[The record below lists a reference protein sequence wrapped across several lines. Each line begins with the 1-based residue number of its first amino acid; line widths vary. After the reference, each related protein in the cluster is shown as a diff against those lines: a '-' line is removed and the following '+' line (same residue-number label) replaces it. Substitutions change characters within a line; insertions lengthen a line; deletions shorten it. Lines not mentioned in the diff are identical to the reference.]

1 MTVGRDTPFGLPEV
15 PTLAEV
21 VAAWGDAGHW
31 AVAVDDQWRSLYLSD
46 ELASAARGQ
55 VVVGEF
61 MFGAARVAASLAGK
75 AGINTVEEIRAQ
87 FMLVGGW
94 MLVDLGREALREMVD
109 PVFRDLVDGLEPC
122 DDEARWYETPTIHFG
137 GSIATNSVWQRVRD
151 PSGRVVGTV
160 QVTKPALA
168 MGTIA
173 MLTAAGDLGH
183 FSRMQQLATAGK
195 RPAAV
200 LFADLEGST
209 QLAKRLPTASYFT
222 LVRRLTRAADKCVI
236 DAGGLVGRHAGDGV
250 TAFFVAETAGS
261 ESAAARACISAVRAL
276 QAATRE
282 IAVRH
287 DLAADEIVVRAGLHW
302 GATLYIGSIVTSGRS
317 EVTALGD
324 EVNEAARIEAC
335 ASGGRA
341 LASKALLERLNRE
354 DAAALDL
361 DPNNVSYTQL
371 ADLDTAT
378 DKARRDAPAVAV
390 SDIATA
396 GH

>member
-1 MTVGRDTPFGLPEV
+1 M
-15 PTLAEV
+15 
-21 VAAWGDAGHW
+21 
-31 AVAVDDQWRSLYLSD
+31 
-46 ELASAARGQ
+46 
-55 VVVGEF
+55 
-61 MFGAARVAASLAGK
+61 
-75 AGINTVEEIRAQ
+75 I
-87 FMLVGGW
+87 VGGW
-94 MLVDLGREALREMVD
+94 LLVDIGREALRKAVD
-109 PVFRDLVDGLEPC
+109 PALRDLVDGLEPC
-122 DDEARWYETPTIHFG
+122 DDETRWYETPTTHFG
-137 GSIATNSVWQRVRD
+137 GRIAASSVYQRVRD
-151 PSGRVVGTV
+151 PSGHVVGTLFV
-160 QVTKPALA
+160 SKPALG
-168 MGTIA
+168 MGTIG

-222 LVRRLTRAADKCVI
+222 LVRRLTRAADKCVV

-250 TAFFVAETAGS
+250 TAFFVAETAAS

-276 QAATRE
+276 QAATLA
-282 IAVRH
+282 IAARH
-287 DLAADEIVVRAGLHW
+287 DLAADEITVRAGLHW
-302 GATLYIGSIVTSGRS
+302 GATLYIGSIITSGRS

-341 LASKALLERLNRE
+341 LASKALLERLDTD

-361 DPNNVSYTQL
+361 DPNKVSYTQL

-378 DKARRDAPAVAV
+378 DNARRDAPAVAV

-396 GH
+396 SQ